1 MKRWA
6 VIVTLAYALLWLV
19 LAMPVVWLAF
29 GFDWFLAEPSFT
41 SLEVGDLKDIF
52 QQPFLWL
59 VFAISIVCQ
68 IVLLMVPVSAA
79 TERPRARRHILW
91 PVVAITFLLANLV
104 LWGGLSLVSLAFGEE
119 AVITPLN
126 GFGELIA
133 YTLER
138 GPTARVLGPSPD
150 LSWGWQ
156 ALLMWLLL
164 VGVVWLG
171 WGWFFYRY
179 YRTADGEGW
188 IRQWLR
194 RLLKGSVLELLI
206 ALPTHI
212 ALRSR
217 GDCCAPFGS
226 FMGIVTGLA
235 VMLMCFGPGVMFL
248 YLDRA
253 RRLRSGKKTKIPDTL
268 STAEVDRTNANT

>member
-29 GFDWFLAEPSFT
+29 GLDWFCGDPSFT
-41 SLEVGDLKDIF
+41 SLDAGDLSDIF

-59 VFAISIVCQ
+59 VFAISTVCQ
-68 IVLLMVPVSAA
+68 IVLLMVPVGAA
-79 TERPRARRHILW
+79 SERPRARRHILW

-104 LWGGLSLVSLAFGEE
+104 LCGGLSLVSLAFGEE
-119 AVITPLN
+119 VVMTPLN
-126 GFGELIA
+126 GFGELIDQA
-133 YTLER
+133 LER
-138 GPTARVLGPSPD
+138 GAAAQVLGTSPN
-150 LSWGWQ
+150 LSWGWY
-156 ALLMWLLL
+156 LLIIWLML
-164 VGVVWLG
+164 VGVIWLG

-179 YRTADGEGW
+179 YRTAEGEGW
-188 IRQWLR
+188 LRLWLR

-253 RRLRSGKKTKIPDTL
+253 RHLKPRRPDP
-268 STAEVDRTNANT
+268 ERPVDGAPTQP